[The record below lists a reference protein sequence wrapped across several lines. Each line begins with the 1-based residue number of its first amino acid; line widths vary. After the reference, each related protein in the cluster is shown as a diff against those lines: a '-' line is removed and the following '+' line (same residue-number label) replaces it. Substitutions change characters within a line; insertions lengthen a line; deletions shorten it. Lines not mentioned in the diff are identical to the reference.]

1 MSSVVNNFRPAQL
14 IKQNGR
20 VTRSTMSIA
29 NLEYKMRKHLTMSE
43 LEAGLDEIRRAPKD
57 EGVLELIVRRP
68 GVNDREILEQ
78 AELHLDDGL
87 VGDTWKMRRSKTTPD
102 GSPNPLMQLNIMNS
116 RVTALV
122 AQDKDRWQL
131 AGDQLYLDM
140 DLSEENVPAGTRLS
154 LGSALLEVTPP
165 PHLGCQKFVARFG
178 LDAMKFVNSTI
189 GKQLHL
195 RGVNARVIQA
205 GIIRVGD
212 VARKI

>member
-1 MSSVVNNFRPAQL
+1 
-14 IKQNGR
+14 
-20 VTRSTMSIA
+20 MSIA
-29 NLEYKMRKHLTMSE
+29 NLEFTLRKYLTMPE
-43 LEAGLDEIRRAPKD
+43 LEAGLDDIRRAPKD

-68 GVNDREILEQ
+68 AINDREILEE
-78 AELHLDDGL
+78 AELHLVEGL
-87 VGDTWKMRRSKTTPD
+87 VGDSWKRRRSKSTPD

-131 AGDQLYLDM
+131 AGDQLYLDI
-140 DLSEENVPAGTRLS
+140 DLSEDNTPAGTRLS
-154 LGSALLEVTPP
+154 LGSAVIEVTPP

-178 LDAMKFVNSTI
+178 RDAMKFVNSPV

-195 RGVNARVIQA
+195 RGVNARVIQG

-212 VARKI
+212 LVRKI